1 MKKWFRLTLV
11 CGVLVGLL
19 LGLTQA
25 VGLNYLLP
33 VVDSG
38 RWFDRGTGPA
48 SDASTVSFIR
58 SMEFH
63 LARSGPLE
71 SLVFDCALTADN
83 LGPPAQRTYGR
94 PERIGPWKVA
104 GQAGNSNQR
113 HRGPP
118 PQNYWP
124 NRPNLNNWCFATRSS

>member
-19 LGLTQA
+19 LGLTQV

-33 VVDSG
+33 VVASG
-38 RWFDRGTGPA
+38 RCFDRGTGPA
-48 SDASTVSFIR
+48 SDPSTVSFIR

-63 LARSGPLE
+63 RARAGHLE

-83 LGPPAQRTYGR
+83 IGPRGQETYGR
-94 PERIGPWKVA
+94 PELIGPWKVA

-113 HRGPP
+113 HR
-118 PQNYWP
+118 
-124 NRPNLNNWCFATRSS
+124 ATFSTKLLAFPGFQPSN

>member
-19 LGLTQA
+19 LSLTQA

-58 SMEFH
+58 SREFH
-63 LARSGPLE
+63 LARAGPLE

-83 LGPPAQRTYGR
+83 LGPPAQETYWR
-94 PERIGPWKVA
+94 PELIGA
-104 GQAGNSNQR
+104 LES
-113 HRGPP
+113 
-118 PQNYWP
+118 
-124 NRPNLNNWCFATRSS
+124 CRSSRQLKSTPSRPSSAKLLAQPTEFE

>member
-19 LGLTQA
+19 LSLTQA

-38 RWFDRGTGPA
+38 RWLDRGGETA

-58 SMEFH
+58 SREFH
-63 LARSGPLE
+63 LARAGPLE
-71 SLVFDCALTADN
+71 SLVFDCALTAAN
-83 LGPPAQRTYGR
+83 LGPPAQEYGR
-94 PERIGPWKVA
+94 PELIGPLE
-104 GQAGNSNQR
+104 S
-113 HRGPP
+113 
-118 PQNYWP
+118 
-124 NRPNLNNWCFATRSS
+124 CRSSRQLKSTPSRPSSAKLLAQPTEFE